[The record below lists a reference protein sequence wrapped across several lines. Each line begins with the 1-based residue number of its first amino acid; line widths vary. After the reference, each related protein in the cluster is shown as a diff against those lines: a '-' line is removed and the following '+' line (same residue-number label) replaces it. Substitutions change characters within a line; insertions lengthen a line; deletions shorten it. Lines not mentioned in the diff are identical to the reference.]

1 MIDNEFV
8 KALEVE
14 IRREEADFK
23 DLMNDFEFVKEL
35 NKELSLK
42 FQDFVDSIPKPAEV
56 DVIIKKLNQ
65 DFHLAKVNFESVID
79 PELVEQYKN
88 ECAKI
93 EKRLFQM
100 NRFRTAAVM
109 LEKDD
114 PKKLSLSYEELFG
127 NAKS

>member
-1 MIDNEFV
+1 MITDENI
-8 KALEVE
+8 KSMEVE
-14 IRREEADFK
+14 IRREEFDFK